1 MTLFRSDALA
11 GKRILVTG
19 GGTGLGKEISLGF
32 AAHGGHVF
40 ICGRRE
46 AVLKTAVEQIR
57 AETGGPADY
66 AAVNVRDAASV
77 EAMVADIWQSDP
89 LTGLVNNAAA
99 NFIAPTE
106 TISPRGY
113 EAIRS
118 TVMDGSSFATLACG
132 KRWIAGGLPGV
143 VVSNLVTWVWTGSAY
158 VVPSAMAKSAV
169 QAMTMSL
176 AVEWGPKNIRLNAIA
191 PGPSRPK
198 MLGKNSIQSR
208 TPQLAQL
215 SPIRCRSAAM
225 AEWKSCAICLC
236 SFSPTAALI
245 STALRSRSTAVII
258 WRRPAHLPICRDLQI
273 RTGNKRAKRFAPR
286 RRRSAK
292 AEALERV
299 LIYSAAARSGRFSA
313 NMRRAM
319 IVFITSTEPP
329 AILMTRASA

>member
-1 MTLFRSDALA
+1 MTLFRSDAPA

-46 AVLKTAVEQIR
+46 AVLKSAVEQIR
-57 AETGGPADY
+57 AETGGSAEY
-66 AAVNVRDAASV
+66 AVVNVRDAASV

-118 TVMDGSSFATLACG
+118 TVMDGSFFATLACG
-132 KRWIAGGLPGV
+132 KRWIADGLPGV

-191 PGPSRPK
+191 PGPFPTENAWEKLNPIPNLSWR
-198 MLGKNSIQSR
+198 NSARSGATPSLWQNGRAAQSACV
-208 TPQLAQL
+208 P
-215 SPIRCRSAAM
+215 S
-225 AEWKSCAICLC
+225 
-236 SFSPTAALI
+236 
-245 STALRSRSTAVII
+245 LRRLHLYQ
-258 WRRPAHLPICRDLQI
+258 RRYDRD
-273 RTGNKRAKRFAPR
+273 
-286 RRRSAK
+286 RRRSSSGGAQHICRSVETYRSGL
-292 AEALERV
+292 AT
-299 LIYSAAARSGRFSA
+299 SARSASRLGGEGAPRPRRLSA
-313 NMRRAM
+313 C
-319 IVFITSTEPP
+319 
-329 AILMTRASA
+329 